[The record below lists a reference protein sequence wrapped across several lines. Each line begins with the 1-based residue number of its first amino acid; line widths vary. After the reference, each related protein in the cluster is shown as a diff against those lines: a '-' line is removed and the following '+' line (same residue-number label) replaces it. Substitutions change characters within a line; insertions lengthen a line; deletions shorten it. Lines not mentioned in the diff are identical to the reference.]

1 MWQNYL
7 KTVVRGMWRYK
18 AYSAINVLG
27 LVSGI
32 TCFLLIM
39 LYVQYELSF
48 DRYHNKT
55 DRIFRVS
62 LHASLAGNDID
73 SVTSPYPMAAA
84 LLREYPEIEATVR
97 IRQFYRDTLVS
108 LESNRYLEKQIFH
121 ADQSL
126 FAIFDFEFLAGDP
139 TTALAETNSIVIT
152 ESTARKYFGE
162 GSALGH
168 SLTFNDTRDYLVTGV
183 VRDVPAN
190 SHFHPAILVSFTS
203 DSEHDSPVWI
213 SNNIQTYLLARP
225 DTDIAALTE
234 KLDELVLKY
243 VAPQI
248 EQALGINVVE
258 FFSTGGAYGY
268 DLQPLPWIHLNSH
281 FEGEIEQNGNADY
294 VYTFLAVALFILL
307 LACVNYMNL
316 STARSA
322 NRAREIG
329 LRKVLGARRRQ
340 LTAQFLC
347 ESVVVTCI
355 AVLISI
361 PLVLALL
368 PAFGALTE
376 RTLDSTLLLNWQA
389 LTALSVFTVLVG
401 VIAGSYPALYLA
413 NFRPQS
419 MLKGHI
425 SKGMKSSWLRAILV
439 VFQFTISIALVSATF
454 IVFAQLDYM
463 QSKPLGFDKEHVL
476 VIRRANA
483 LGESKDAF
491 LQQLKGLPGVI
502 NASASM
508 HVPGEQTG
516 QNVYLLEGTPAS
528 ATKALWQFEIGYDYI
543 ETLGF
548 TLLDGRSFSREFGED
563 ETAYVINERA
573 ALELGIDN
581 PTNHR
586 IVVPDPDGAETGA
599 IIGMVQDF
607 HFESLHLPI
616 RPLVFQYS
624 DAVRYVVVRIEP
636 ANILQTI
643 ATIENQWRLT
653 TNAEPFNYSFL
664 DVDLDNLHRGDQRL
678 GIVFTM
684 FAALAILIACLG
696 LYGLSSYTTEQRTR
710 EVGIRK
716 TLGASLLDIVLL
728 LTRDFMQLVGWAIVI
743 AIPLAYLAMN
753 WWLQLFSY
761 RIDMPL
767 AGYVY
772 SSVIAVLIA
781 FITVSQQAIHTG
793 LRNPSQSLR
802 HE

>member
-7 KTVVRGMWRYK
+7 KTVMRGILRHKVY
-18 AYSAINVLG
+18 AAINVSG
-27 LVSGI
+27 LVSGV
-32 TCFLLIM
+32 TCFLLII

-48 DRYHNKT
+48 DRFHSKA
-55 DRIFRVS
+55 DRIYRVS
-62 LHASLAGNDID
+62 LHATLAGNDID
-73 SVTSPYPMAAA
+73 AVTSPYPMAAA

-97 IRQFYRDTLVS
+97 VRQFFRDTLVS
-108 LESNRYLEKQIFH
+108 LDSNRYLERQIFH

-139 TTALAETNSIVIT
+139 ATALSETNSIVIT
-152 ESTARKYFGE
+152 ESAARKYFGDSDAM
-162 GSALGH
+162 GRF
-168 SLTFNDTRDYLVTGV
+168 LTFNDSRDYLVTGV

-213 SNNIQTYLLARP
+213 SNNIQTYLLVRP
-225 DTDIAALTE
+225 DTSIPDLTE
-234 KLDELVLKY
+234 KLGELVLKY

-258 FFSTGGAYGY
+258 FFATGGAYSY
-268 DLQPLPWIHLNSH
+268 DLQALPGIHLNSH

-294 VYTFLAVALFILL
+294 VYTFLAVAVFILL

-329 LRKVLGARRRQ
+329 LRKVLGAQRRQ

-355 AVLISI
+355 AVLISV

-376 RTLDSTLLLNWQA
+376 RTLDAALLLNWQA
-389 LTALSVFTVLVG
+389 LTALGVFTLVVG
-401 VIAGSYPALYLA
+401 IIAGSYPALYLA

-419 MLKGHI
+419 VLKGQL
-425 SKGMKSSWLRAILV
+425 SKGLKGSWLRGILV

-454 IVFAQLDYM
+454 IVFAQLDYIRN
-463 QSKPLGFDKEHVL
+463 KPLGFDKERVL

-483 LGESKDAF
+483 LGEGKEAF
-491 LQQLKGLPGVI
+491 LEQLKGLPGVI

-508 HVPGEQTG
+508 HVPGEQLG
-516 QNVYLLEGTPAS
+516 QNVYLLEGTPTS

-563 ETAYVINERA
+563 ESAYVINERA
-573 ALELGIDN
+573 ARELGIDD

-586 IVVPDPDGAETGA
+586 IVVPDPDGAQTGA

-607 HFESLHLPI
+607 HFESLHQEI
-616 RPLVFQYS
+616 RPMVFQYS
-624 DAVRYVVVRIEP
+624 DLVRYVVVRIEP
-636 ANILQTI
+636 GNSLQTI
-643 ATIENQWRLT
+643 AAIQNQWRQA

-664 DVDLDNLHRGDQRL
+664 EMDLENLHRGDRRL
-678 GIVFTM
+678 GIVFTV

-696 LYGLSSYTTEQRTR
+696 LYGLASYTTEQRTR
-710 EVGIRK
+710 EIGIRK
-716 TLGASLLDIVLL
+716 TLGATLTDIVLL
-728 LTRDFMQLVGWAIVI
+728 LTRDFMGLVGWAIVI

-767 AGYVY
+767 SAYLY
-772 SSVIAVLIA
+772 SSLIAVLIA
-781 FITVSQQAIHTG
+781 FVTVSQQALQAG
-793 LRNPSQSLR
+793 LRNPSLSLR
-802 HE
+802 DE